1 MESKKVM
8 NEGLRG
14 ECYAGYRGEETPRRF
29 YLGERCIEVISVIDR
44 WLTPDYR
51 YFKLE
56 DADGHRYILC
66 EETVSHHWE
75 LTSLPA
81 EV

>member
-1 MESKKVM
+1 MERNEVE
-8 NEGLRG
+8 NEGLRV

-29 YLGERCIEVISVIDR
+29 YLGEKCIEVISIIDR
-44 WLTPDYR
+44 WLAPDYR
-51 YFKLE
+51 YFKVE
-56 DADGHRYILC
+56 DADGHRYILR

-75 LTSLPA
+75 LTGFPA